1 MSIGTL
7 LRKARNT
14 GLVLQKSIGQ
24 GGRLLSKSADV
35 ADSVLSAADRATG
48 GADNFIPGVAQAR
61 QAISTARIVGNAA
74 QKVGSA
80 RSLDEAAGAVAMGRA
95 AYGTSRLPKTAASG
109 PVPGS
114 ISTENP
120 LLNM

>member
-1 MSIGTL
+1 M
-7 LRKARNT
+7 RNS
-14 GLVLQKSIGQ
+14 GLVLQKGIGQ
-24 GGRLLSKSADV
+24 GGRALSKFANT
-35 ADSVLSAADRATG
+35 ADSVLGAVDKATG
-48 GADNFIPGVAQAR
+48 GADNFIPAVGVAR

-95 AYGTSRLPKTAASG
+95 AYGTSRLPKTAANE
-109 PVPGS
+109 PIPGS